1 MKRILSLFAA
11 FAILLSLSACQPND
25 MGQSIEL
32 VDEFVSETS
41 QTIETTEMKTIE
53 PPEDGWTLEELNNVI
68 KINGINYSFPV
79 TLGTLAETYTYDN
92 DYIYT
97 DKAGTIFYYN
107 NTYAFGAGLEY
118 NDIEDINNNSRII
131 SAIFTILDDESQIK
145 SSDLISV
152 NGVKLGDTY
161 ENMINQ
167 LGEPD
172 IVNENYSYKYVINN
186 KIALAIYFFNS
197 KEIQTI
203 QISWEE

>member
-1 MKRILSLFAA
+1 MKRFCSLFAA
-11 FAILLSLSACQPND
+11 AAILLSLSGCQSND
-25 MGQSIEL
+25 TRQDTQSSAVIE
-32 VDEFVSETS
+32 
-41 QTIETTEMKTIE
+41 QTNETTEIKTIE

-68 KINGINYSFPV
+68 RINGINYSFPV

-118 NDIEDINNNSRII
+118 NDVEDINNNSKII

-186 KIALAIYFFNS
+186 KIALAIYFLNS